1 MKKIFCLILVLFVTF
16 IGIKPAYAAGP
27 MLKFTPSSGTY
38 DLNSTFK
45 VTIGIDSGTEKTQA
59 VDVWSTFDASKL
71 KVVSIVKAATP
82 AFDFA
87 MGEANIDN
95 AAGKFSVLFSP
106 SAGSASFEATAV
118 SGDLAVV
125 TFEAKSAG
133 TAAVNFTCSQ
143 GSTIDSN
150 IFNTATNDVIN
161 CALNQNGS
169 YTISSSGGNTSGGVT
184 PTDAPVNAE
193 TTSSEL
199 PRTGSVGTT
208 IGLLV
213 FAVVGV
219 LSSFALRFL

>member
-1 MKKIFCLILVLFVTF
+1 MKKIFCLSLILFAF
-16 IGIKPAYAAGP
+16 IGVQPAMAAGP
-27 MLKFTPSSGTY
+27 MLKFTPSSGSY

-95 AAGKFSVLFSP
+95 TAGKFSVLFSP
-106 SAGSASFEATAV
+106 SAGSASFEATTVA
-118 SGDLAVV
+118 GDLAVV
-125 TFEAKSAG
+125 TFETKSAG
-133 TAAVNFTCSQ
+133 TAAVNFTCSS

-169 YTISSSGGNTSGGVT
+169 YTISSSGGSTSGVT
-184 PTDAPVNAE
+184 PTDAPVNTE

-208 IGLLV
+208 IALLV

-219 LSSFALRFL
+219 LSSFALKFL